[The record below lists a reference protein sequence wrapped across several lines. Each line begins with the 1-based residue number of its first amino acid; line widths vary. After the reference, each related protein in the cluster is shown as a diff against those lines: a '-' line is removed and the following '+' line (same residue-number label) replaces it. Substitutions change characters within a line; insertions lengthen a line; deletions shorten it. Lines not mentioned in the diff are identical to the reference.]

1 MKTIIISVSHN
12 NNRLPDGTECLPVMA
27 GSALLEAS
35 VPAGYIRDD
44 SGENIS
50 YKNREYC
57 ELTALYWAWKNLDAD
72 VLGLCHYRRFFA
84 SPVSR
89 KSFLKMEEAEHL
101 LNYYDAVL
109 PKQRDY
115 LLETNYS
122 QYANAHN
129 AADLELTRQIIAER
143 YPEYL
148 CAFDRRMSMTKG
160 HRFNMFIMNRC
171 LVDEYCTWLFDI
183 LPELEKRRMRSSDA
197 VKNQRV
203 YGYIA
208 ERLLDVW
215 IDKKELLTAD
225 LDYIFIGREHLAKK
239 AAAMCGRK
247 LKSWIR
253 QELIT
258 H

>member
-1 MKTIIISVSHN
+1 
-12 NNRLPDGTECLPVMA
+12 
-27 GSALLEAS
+27 
-35 VPAGYIRDD
+35 
-44 SGENIS
+44 
-50 YKNREYC
+50 
-57 ELTALYWAWKNLDAD
+57 
-72 VLGLCHYRRFFA
+72 
-84 SPVSR
+84 
-89 KSFLKMEEAEHL
+89 
-101 LNYYDAVL
+101 
-109 PKQRDY
+109 
-115 LLETNYS
+115 
-122 QYANAHN
+122 
-129 AADLELTRQIIAER
+129 
-143 YPEYL
+143 
-148 CAFDRRMSMTKG
+148 
-160 HRFNMFIMNRC
+160 MFIMNRC